1 MQQEISMVYLNEN
14 MPFPRYFTP
23 SDLRSLVGDE
33 HFPTGDLI
41 VLEKAGNTVTVI
53 TSEGNSPCVSELSKA
68 ILKGKKVSVKL
79 AEERELHQLFT
90 RICRYFGFPRQR

>member
-79 AEERELHQLFT
+79 AESET
-90 RICRYFGFPRQR
+90 SSSTCRDRLP